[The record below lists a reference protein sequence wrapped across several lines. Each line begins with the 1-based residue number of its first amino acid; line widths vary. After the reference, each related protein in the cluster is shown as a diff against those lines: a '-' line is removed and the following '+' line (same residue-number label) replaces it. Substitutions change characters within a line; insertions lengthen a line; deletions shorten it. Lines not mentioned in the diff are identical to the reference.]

1 MAEKFNRKATN
12 IENWA
17 SGRADELQ
25 RNDDLE
31 EANLAGIQV
40 CGISLL
46 YICVHTCT
54 IYYCLC
60 EIIFFNFWICIY
72 NCVCCLQALQKIHQT
87 FETDLQ
93 AENGRVEGLAS
104 IAKELT

>member
-46 YICVHTCT
+46 YICICVCVHTCT

-60 EIIFFNFWICIY
+60 EIIFLIFEFAYITV
-72 NCVCCLQALQKIHQT
+72 CVL
-87 FETDLQ
+87 
-93 AENGRVEGLAS
+93 LAGF
-104 IAKELT
+104 AKDSSNL